1 MTKNTKGLV
10 NALRQS
16 INEAILASN
25 DVSAVVAALKR
36 TGKFPVFTMNV
47 SLQDAPEPAPQKA
60 MSSLTEKLILDD
72 SDVEFLATIGI
83 SDPSWCCTPQS
94 GTA

>member
-1 MTKNTKGLV
+1 MTKDTKGLM

-47 SLQDAPEPAPQKA
+47 SLQDGPEPAPQRA
-60 MSSLTEKLILDD
+60 MSGLTEKLVLDD
-72 SDVEFLATIGI
+72 SDVEFLAAVGI
-83 SDPSWCCTPQS
+83 SDPSWCCTPQP
-94 GTA
+94 GRA